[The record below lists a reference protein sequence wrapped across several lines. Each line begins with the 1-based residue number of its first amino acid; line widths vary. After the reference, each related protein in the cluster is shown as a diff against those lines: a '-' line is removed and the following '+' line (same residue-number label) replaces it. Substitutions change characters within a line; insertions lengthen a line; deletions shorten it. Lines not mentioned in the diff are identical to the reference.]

1 MIKEALTAKLEKYLG
16 LSDTQLLNL
25 IKKRWE
31 LPTENALNYPKN
43 RFFMLLLYPS
53 LILLVSIGQAAQ
65 MGTDE
70 IMATGRWYS
79 VNEIAEHLGITVTTL
94 YKWLQRKELP
104 AHKLG
109 RLWKFKIDE
118 IDAWVKSDK
127 SSSTA
132 QKQKNKFKRS
142 AK

>member
-1 MIKEALTAKLEKYLG
+1 M
-16 LSDTQLLNL
+16 
-25 IKKRWE
+25 
-31 LPTENALNYPKN
+31 
-43 RFFMLLLYPS
+43 
-53 LILLVSIGQAAQ
+53 VSIGQAAQ
-65 MGTDE
+65 MRTDG
-70 IMATGRWYS
+70 IMSIGRWYS

-104 AHKLG
+104 AHKIG

-127 SSSTA
+127 SSSP
-132 QKQKNKFKRS
+132 KQKTKFERS